1 MNTKIKLMLA
11 LLFAGAL
18 PVFALAL
25 GLGFDQALPT
35 MADLGLC
42 SMAAAPLI
50 LIGTKKCTLTE
61 AVSHRSKLILE
72 RNQILDNPSETRGE
86 GDDAVSDLSD
96 EQRTRISAIDS
107 EMADLDVRIE
117 SARERI
123 RLDAEQRQLEQE
135 ARSSAPGYV
144 ADPARSGPSRGE
156 QRDAARFQLGRA
168 LRLASEGRS
177 LDGVEAEMVAEGEAE
192 ARASGIS
199 VQAGSIMVGSL
210 ALSSGEV
217 RDQTAT
223 GTANLGGNLIQSD
236 VGSLLDA
243 LMERL
248 VFTRLGCD
256 MNMGLVGNFSVNRI
270 VRGTAPSDKA
280 ENAAATEVGV
290 TFEPAALAPRRVPTY
305 VDISKQLFAQSG
317 ERNLQ
322 RRVQNHILSETRIA
336 MEKSYI
342 TDILATSGIGDVA
355 GGTNGLAPTYTHIV
369 NIAAALTAANVD
381 PDAIKYLLNTAVES
395 YLMRAP
401 LTVDSSSEPVGDGK
415 ILPSGSDRLA
425 GRGFE
430 LSNVVP
436 SDLDKGSS
444 TGVCSAI
451 IAGDFSGYTIG
462 QWGGIEFLV
471 DNLTQAT
478 TGMNRIHCA
487 VYHDGVVNDPGKFAA
502 MQDALTA

>member
-1 MNTKIKLMLA
+1 MNTKFKWIVA
-11 LLFAGAL
+11 LFGAFVL
-18 PVFALAL
+18 PALAL
-25 GLGFDQALPT
+25 SAGLAFDQALPT
-35 MADLGLC
+35 VTDLGVSAL
-42 SMAAAPLI
+42 ALAPMI
-50 LIGTKKCTLTE
+50 VIGAKKYTLTQ
-61 AVSHRSKLILE
+61 AVDQRGILLSE
-72 RNQILDNPSETRGE
+72 RNSILDGPAETRGE
-86 GDDAVSDLSD
+86 GDAAEQVLSAD
-96 EQRTRISAIDS
+96 QTARITAIDS
-107 EMADLDVRIE
+107 ELRSLDVRIE
-117 SARERI
+117 EARERI
-123 RLDAEQRQLEQE
+123 RLDQEQRDLQAQ
-135 ARSSAPGYV
+135 ARSTDVFYAP
-144 ADPARSGPSRGE
+144 DPARRGPSSGE
-156 QRDAARFQLGRA
+156 RRDVAQFSLGRA
-168 LRLASEGRS
+168 LRLASEGRN
-177 LDGVEAEMVAEGEAE
+177 LDGVEAEMVAEGESE

-248 VFTRLGCD
+248 VFSRLGCD

-290 TFEPAALAPRRVPTY
+290 TFEPAALTPRRVPTY

-355 GGTNGLAPTYTHIV
+355 GGTNGLAPTYTQIV

-401 LTVDSSSEPVGDGK
+401 LTVDSSGEPVGDGK

-436 SDLDKGSS
+436 SNLTKGNS